1 MSIQH
6 ATGALIG
13 PRPPNVSPA
22 ARRRGRL
29 ILGALLV
36 CAFAL
41 GACAGVLFAETNLP
55 NQLPQPPPVA
65 AAADATASQRW
76 TPESRR
82 GAAGNED
89 LRRILRAVAPAGE
102 VVVTL
107 STAELVASGALGAW
121 VDDLRT
127 AGVSSFV
134 VFAIDDATRDAMV
147 ARDVPVWR
155 APNVATADDAI
166 SNHGV
171 SARKYALLREVVD
184 LGYSPFLLDT
194 DIAVVRNPLDYLHRD
209 ADVEAMSDGA
219 DDSRAY
225 GDLQGDDDP
234 AMGWSR
240 YSQYWRLWSL
250 NSGCFYLRANERTRA
265 LLADAATHLEHQK
278 DWDQSVF
285 TRHVLAPLGG
295 AWPAHGLSLRVLD
308 RRLFQNSK
316 TAFVVER
323 KLPLEAQAE
332 PVLVH
337 VNYHADKNERLAA
350 LRRRW
355 ARGGGQGDAHALDA
369 FPDAS

>member
-29 ILGALLV
+29 ILGALLAG
-36 CAFAL
+36 AFTL
-41 GACAGVLFAETNLP
+41 GACAGAIFADIHRPHQTT
-55 NQLPQPPPVA
+55 QPPPLA
-65 AAADATASQRW
+65 AAAVPTASQHW

-82 GAAGNED
+82 GATGDED

-107 STAELVASGALGAW
+107 STEGLVASGALGAW

-134 VFAIDDATRDAMV
+134 VFAIDNATRDAMV

-155 APNVATADDAI
+155 APDVATADDAI

-194 DIAVVRNPLDYLHRD
+194 DIAVMKNPLVRGLRPLKNPGV
-209 ADVEAMSDGA
+209 A
-219 DDSRAY
+219 R
-225 GDLQGDDDP
+225 P
-234 AMGWSR
+234 A
-240 YSQYWRLWSL
+240 
-250 NSGCFYLRANERTRA
+250 
-265 LLADAATHLEHQK
+265 
-278 DWDQSVF
+278 
-285 TRHVLAPLGG
+285 P
-295 AWPAHGLSLRVLD
+295 
-308 RRLFQNSK
+308 
-316 TAFVVER
+316 
-323 KLPLEAQAE
+323 
-332 PVLVH
+332 
-337 VNYHADKNERLAA
+337 
-350 LRRRW
+350 
-355 ARGGGQGDAHALDA
+355 
-369 FPDAS
+369 

>member
-6 ATGALIG
+6 ATGVLIG
-13 PRPPNVSPA
+13 PRPPNASPA

-41 GACAGVLFAETNLP
+41 GACAAVLFTDVHQP
-55 NQLPQPPPVA
+55 HQSPQPPPVA
-65 AAADATASQRW
+65 AATIAATSQRW
-76 TPESRR
+76 TPELRR
-82 GAAGNED
+82 GANGNEE

-107 STAELVASGALGAW
+107 STTELVASGVLGAW

-194 DIAVVRNPLDYLHRD
+194 DIAVVKNPLVR
-209 ADVEAMSDGA
+209 
-219 DDSRAY
+219 
-225 GDLQGDDDP
+225 
-234 AMGWSR
+234 
-240 YSQYWRLWSL
+240 
-250 NSGCFYLRANERTRA
+250 GC
-265 LLADAATHLEHQK
+265 
-278 DWDQSVF
+278 
-285 TRHVLAPLGG
+285 AP
-295 AWPAHGLSLRVLD
+295 
-308 RRLFQNSK
+308 
-316 TAFVVER
+316 
-323 KLPLEAQAE
+323 
-332 PVLVH
+332 
-337 VNYHADKNERLAA
+337 
-350 LRRRW
+350 
-355 ARGGGQGDAHALDA
+355 
-369 FPDAS
+369 

>member
-29 ILGALLV
+29 VLGALLGGV
-36 CAFAL
+36 FAL
-41 GACAGVLFAETNLP
+41 GACAGALFADIH
-55 NQLPQPPPVA
+55 QPPQSPQSLPV
-65 AAADATASQRW
+65 SQRW

-107 STAELVASGALGAW
+107 STYSLVASGALGAW
-121 VDDLRT
+121 VDDLRA

-155 APNVATADDAI
+155 APSVATADDAI

-171 SARKYALLREVVD
+171 SARKYALLREAVD

-194 DIAVVRNPLDYLHRD
+194 DIAVMKNPLEHLHRD

-240 YSQYWRLWSL
+240 YSQYWRMWAL

-265 LLADAATHLEHQK
+265 LLDDAATHLEHQK
-278 DWDQSVF
+278 DWDQV
-285 TRHVLAPLGG
+285 RGLRPLKN
-295 AWPAHGLSLRVLD
+295 PA
-308 RRLFQNSK
+308 RLVAKKKRSK
-316 TAFVVER
+316 V
-323 KLPLEAQAE
+323 
-332 PVLVH
+332 
-337 VNYHADKNERLAA
+337 Y
-350 LRRRW
+350 
-355 ARGGGQGDAHALDA
+355 
-369 FPDAS
+369 